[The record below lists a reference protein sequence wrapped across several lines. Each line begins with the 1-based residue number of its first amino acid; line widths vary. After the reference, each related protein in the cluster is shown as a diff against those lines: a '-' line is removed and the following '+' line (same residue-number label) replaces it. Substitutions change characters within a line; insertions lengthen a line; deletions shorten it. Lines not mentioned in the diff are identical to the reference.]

1 MGGGPEYLVTLVK
14 HASPLQGVESVR
26 NYTDCQD
33 LPLKNAFAIVTL
45 SALLSACATAPQL
58 APPVN
63 TSAADVPPS
72 GGAASGATVAAPVP
86 APAPAAASA
95 PAPAPSG
102 EVLTAGEAAP
112 ATPAVV
118 LPKVELTSELVYRI
132 TKAELEFKQG
142 NWQGPY
148 ITMLALAQQTRDPRL
163 AQRATEMAMAAKQGA
178 EALSAI
184 RLWRGLAPDSDE
196 AIQLQLGFLVNYPDL
211 REAEQVFALR
221 LKQLPQ
227 KSRPLAMFQMQQLLL
242 HLKDKG
248 ATFALLERVLAPYD
262 DMLESHLILAQS
274 AFALNDA
281 PRAYAEAE
289 RALAIKADS
298 ELAVLTKAQVSGS
311 LDKALAVLSDF
322 LARHP
327 HAQEVRAAYARILID
342 AKQVDAAR
350 EQFLTLLKDQ
360 PDNLAT
366 LYSLGAMAMQSND
379 LVHAEKYLSRYVE
392 LLAQQPNDE
401 RDPSKVLIILSQI
414 AEHRGDLAAAY
425 NWLDQ
430 IEEGDDKD
438 YLAARLKMA
447 QLTARQGK
455 VDEARAQL
463 AALKPSDQNDQA
475 QVFLVD
481 AQLLRDAG
489 DVLTAFVVLEN
500 ANKRFPGNPDL
511 LYEFALLAEKLGQVE
526 LMEKTLRQV
535 MIAAPDN
542 QQAYNALGYSLAE
555 RNERLPEAYSLI
567 DKALKMAP
575 GDPYIMDSMGWV
587 QYRMGNLDEAEAM
600 LRQAYAVRKD
610 AEIAVHLGEVLFV
623 KGDQAGARQ
632 LWQEAQ
638 RKDPQ
643 NDVLKSTLARLKQS
657 L

>member
-1 MGGGPEYLVTLVK
+1 M
-14 HASPLQGVESVR
+14 
-26 NYTDCQD
+26 
-33 LPLKNAFAIVTL
+33 KNAFAIVTL

-623 KGDQAGARQ
+623 KGDQAGARK

>member
-1 MGGGPEYLVTLVK
+1 M
-14 HASPLQGVESVR
+14 
-26 NYTDCQD
+26 
-33 LPLKNAFAIVTL
+33 KNAFAIVTL

-63 TSAADVPPS
+63 TSAADVPPA
-72 GGAASGATVAAPVP
+72 GGAVSAAAANATTAVA
-86 APAPAAASA
+86 APAPASA
-95 PAPAPSG
+95 PAG
-102 EVLTAGEAAP
+102 EVLTAGEAAA

-262 DMLESHLILAQS
+262 EMLESHLILAQS

-392 LLAQQPNDE
+392 VLAQQPNDE

-455 VDEARAQL
+455 VDEARTQL

-587 QYRMGNLDEAEAM
+587 QYRMGRLDEAEAM

-643 NDVLKSTLARLKQS
+643 NVVLKSTLARLKQS

>member
-1 MGGGPEYLVTLVK
+1 M
-14 HASPLQGVESVR
+14 
-26 NYTDCQD
+26 
-33 LPLKNAFAIVTL
+33 KNAFAIVTL

-63 TSAADVPPS
+63 TSAADVPPA
-72 GGAASGATVAAPVP
+72 GAAVSGAAPATAAPVT
-86 APAPAAASA
+86 APAPAAS
-95 PAPAPSG
+95 PSG
-102 EVLTAGEAAP
+102 AVLTAGAAAP
-112 ATPAVV
+112 AAPAVV
-118 LPKVELTSELVYRI
+118 LPQVELTSELVYRI

-242 HLKDKG
+242 HLKDKS
-248 ATFALLERVLAPYD
+248 ATFALQERVLAPYD

-289 RALAIKADS
+289 RALTIKADS

-342 AKQVDAAR
+342 VKQVDAAR

-379 LVHAEKYLSRYVE
+379 LVNAEKYLSRYVE
-392 LLAQQPNDE
+392 VLAQQPNDE

-475 QVFLVD
+475 QIFLVD

-587 QYRMGNLDEAEAM
+587 QYRMGRLDEAEAM

-632 LWQEAQ
+632 LWLEAQ

>member
-1 MGGGPEYLVTLVK
+1 M
-14 HASPLQGVESVR
+14 
-26 NYTDCQD
+26 
-33 LPLKNAFAIVTL
+33 KNAFAIVTL

-58 APPVN
+58 ASPVS
-63 TSAADVPPS
+63 TAAADATKAASTPDSAAARE
-72 GGAASGATVAAPVP
+72 GQ
-86 APAPAAASA
+86 PAPAAETLTASTDA
-95 PAPAPSG
+95 PAVP
-102 EVLTAGEAAP
+102 E
-112 ATPAVV
+112 VV

-163 AQRATEMAMAAKQGA
+163 AQRATEMAMTAKQGP

-184 RLWRGLAPDSDE
+184 RLWRALAPESDE
-196 AIQLQLGFLVNYPDL
+196 AIQLQLGFLVNNPDL

-221 LKQLPQ
+221 LKQLPA

-242 HLKDKG
+242 HLKDKA
-248 ATFALLERVLAPYD
+248 ATFALQERVLAPYD
-262 DMLESHLILAQS
+262 DMLESHLIMAQS

-322 LARHP
+322 LVKHP
-327 HAQEVRAAYARILID
+327 HAHEVRAAYARILID

-379 LVHAEKYLSRYVE
+379 LVSAEKYLSRYVDV
-392 LLAQQPNDE
+392 LAQQPNDE
-401 RDPSKVLIILSQI
+401 RDPAKVLIILSQI

-425 NWLDQ
+425 NWLEQ
-430 IEEGDDKD
+430 IDGSGDDKE

-455 VDEARAQL
+455 IDEARAQL
-463 AALKPSDQNDQA
+463 AELKPSDQNDLA

-511 LYEFALLAEKLGQVE
+511 LYEFALLAEKLGQME

-587 QYRMGNLDEAEAM
+587 QFRMGNLDEAESM
-600 LRQAYAVRKD
+600 LRRAYAARND

-623 KGDQAGARQ
+623 KGDQAGARK